1 MRNEYLPTRRIC
13 LTARAMSDL
22 TKLGNPDAAADRSLE
37 CFPIDDPGQQITLV
51 CSEFTCRCPITGQPD
66 WATITIEYGPHAR
79 VVETKSLKLYL
90 ETFREV
96 GIFHEHLIT
105 LIRDDLVAA
114 LEPRSLRVT
123 ADFSSR
129 GGIAVRASTAFERN
143 S

>member
-1 MRNEYLPTRRIC
+1 
-13 LTARAMSDL
+13 MSDL
-22 TKLGNPDAAADRSLE
+22 TKLGNPAAAADRALE

-51 CSEFTCRCPITGQPD
+51 CSEFTCRCPVTAQPD
-66 WATITIEYGPHAR
+66 WATITIEYRPRAL

-114 LEPRSLRVT
+114 LEPSALSVT
-123 ADFSSR
+123 AEFNSR
-129 GGIAVRASTAFERN
+129 GGIAVRATTAFARE